1 MADDST
7 TPTVKITPQ
16 DIKSSLRIEVTDD
29 DDMIQ
34 QYINTAENYVQNA
47 ISSAVNIDDLYT
59 HQQFKFAVS
68 LLTQFWYQNRD
79 IDMQNTPYQVRS
91 MIQQLRGIIG

>member
-1 MADDST
+1 MADST
-7 TPTVKITPQ
+7 TIQITPQ
-16 DIKSSLRIEVTDD
+16 DIKNSLRIEVTDD
-29 DDMIQ
+29 DEMIQ
-34 QYINTAENYVQNA
+34 QYITTAENYVQNA
-47 ISSAVNIDDLYT
+47 VSSAITIDDLYT

-79 IDMQNTPYQVRS
+79 VDMQNTPYQVRS

>member
-1 MADDST
+1 MINMADST
-7 TPTVKITPQ
+7 TIQITPQ
-16 DIKSSLRIEVTDD
+16 DIKNSLRIEVTDD
-29 DDMIQ
+29 DNMIQ
-34 QYINTAENYVQNA
+34 QYITTAENYVQNA
-47 ISSAVNIDDLYT
+47 VSSVVTIDDLYKY
-59 HQQFKFAVS
+59 QQFKFAVS

>member
-1 MADDST
+1 MADS
-7 TPTVKITPQ
+7 ITPQ
-16 DIKSSLRIEVTDD
+16 DIKNSLRIEVTDD
-29 DDMIQ
+29 DEMIQ
-34 QYINTAENYVQNA
+34 QYITTAENYVQNA
-47 ISSAVNIDDLYT
+47 VSSAIAIDDLYT

>member
-1 MADDST
+1 MADST
-7 TPTVKITPQ
+7 TSQITPQ
-16 DIKSSLRIEVTDD
+16 DIKNSLRIEVTDD
-29 DDMIQ
+29 DEMIQ
-34 QYINTAENYVQNA
+34 QYIVTAENYVQNA
-47 ISSAVNIDDLYT
+47 VSSTVNIDDLYT
-59 HQQFKFAVS
+59 YQQFKFAVS

>member
-1 MADDST
+1 MADST
-7 TPTVKITPQ
+7 TTQITPQ
-16 DIKSSLRIEVTDD
+16 DIKNSLRIEVTDD
-29 DDMIQ
+29 DEMIQ
-34 QYINTAENYVQNA
+34 QYITTAENYVQNA
-47 ISSAVNIDDLYT
+47 VSSAITIDDLYT

>member
-1 MADDST
+1 MVDKVEA
-7 TPTVKITPQ
+7 KITPQ
-16 DIKSSLRIEVTDD
+16 DIKNSLRIEVTDD

-34 QYINTAENYVQNA
+34 QYITTAENYVQNA
-47 ISSAVNIDDLYT
+47 VSSAVNIDDLYT
-59 HQQFKFAVS
+59 YQQFKFAVS

>member
-1 MADDST
+1 MADST
-7 TPTVKITPQ
+7 TTQITPQ
-16 DIKSSLRIEVTDD
+16 DIKNSLRIEVTDD
-29 DDMIQ
+29 DEMIK
-34 QYINTAENYVQNA
+34 QYITTAENYVQNA
-47 ISSAVNIDDLYT
+47 VSSAITIDDLYT

>member
-1 MADDST
+1 MADST
-7 TPTVKITPQ
+7 TTQITPQ
-16 DIKSSLRIEVTDD
+16 DIKNSLRIEVTDD
-29 DDMIQ
+29 DEMIQ
-34 QYINTAENYVQNA
+34 QYITTAENYVQNA
-47 ISSAVNIDDLYT
+47 ISSVVNIDDLYA

>member
-1 MADDST
+1 MADST
-7 TPTVKITPQ
+7 TTQITPQ
-16 DIKSSLRIEVTDD
+16 DIKNSLRIEVTDD
-29 DDMIQ
+29 DEMIQ

-59 HQQFKFAVS
+59 YQQFKFAVS

>member
-1 MADDST
+1 MADST
-7 TPTVKITPQ
+7 TTQITPQ
-16 DIKSSLRIEVTDD
+16 DIKNSLRIEVTDD
-29 DDMIQ
+29 DEMIQ
-34 QYINTAENYVQNA
+34 QYIATAENYVQNA
-47 ISSAVNIDDLYT
+47 VSSAITIDDLYT

>member
-1 MADDST
+1 MADST
-7 TPTVKITPQ
+7 TTQITPQ
-16 DIKSSLRIEVTDD
+16 DIKKSLRIEVTDD
-29 DDMIQ
+29 DEMIQ
-34 QYINTAENYVQNA
+34 QYITTAENYVQNA
-47 ISSAVNIDDLYT
+47 ISSVVNIDDLYA

>member
-1 MADDST
+1 MADST
-7 TPTVKITPQ
+7 TTQITPQ
-16 DIKSSLRIEVTDD
+16 DIKNSLRIEVTDD

-47 ISSAVNIDDLYT
+47 ISSAVNIDDLYAY
-59 HQQFKFAVS
+59 QQFKFAVS

>member
-1 MADDST
+1 MADS
-7 TPTVKITPQ
+7 TPTQITAQ
-16 DIKSSLRIEVTDD
+16 DIKNSLRIEVTDD
-29 DDMIQ
+29 DEMIQ
-34 QYINTAENYVQNA
+34 QYITTAENYVQNA

-91 MIQQLRGIIG
+91 MIQQLRGVIG

>member
-1 MADDST
+1 MADS
-7 TPTVKITPQ
+7 TPTQITPQ
-16 DIKSSLRIEVTDD
+16 DIKNSLRIEVTDD
-29 DDMIQ
+29 DEMIQ

>member
-1 MADDST
+1 MADST
-7 TPTVKITPQ
+7 TTQITPQ
-16 DIKSSLRIEVTDD
+16 DIKNSLRIEVTDD

-34 QYINTAENYVQNA
+34 QYITTAENYVQNA
-47 ISSAVNIDDLYT
+47 VSSAITIDDLYT

>member
-1 MADDST
+1 MADST
-7 TPTVKITPQ
+7 TIQITPQ
-16 DIKSSLRIEVTDD
+16 DIKNSLRIEVTDD
-29 DDMIQ
+29 DNMIQ
-34 QYINTAENYVQNA
+34 QYITTAENYVQNA
-47 ISSAVNIDDLYT
+47 VSSVVTIDDLYKY
-59 HQQFKFAVS
+59 QQFKFAVS

>member
-7 TPTVKITPQ
+7 TPAVKITPQ

>member
-1 MADDST
+1 MADST
-7 TPTVKITPQ
+7 TIQITPQ
-16 DIKSSLRIEVTDD
+16 DIKNSLRIEVTDD
-29 DDMIQ
+29 DEMIQ
-34 QYINTAENYVQNA
+34 QYITTAENYVQNA
-47 ISSAVNIDDLYT
+47 ISSAVTIDDLYT
-59 HQQFKFAVS
+59 YQQFKFAVS

>member
-1 MADDST
+1 MADST
-7 TPTVKITPQ
+7 TTRITPQ
-16 DIKSSLRIEVTDD
+16 DIKNSLRIEVTDD
-29 DDMIQ
+29 DEMIQ
-34 QYINTAENYVQNA
+34 QYITTAEHYVQNA
-47 ISSAVNIDDLYT
+47 VSSVVNVDDLYT
-59 HQQFKFAVS
+59 YQQFQFAVS